1 MGPTPL
7 ISAAKWNISVF
18 NDMDHD
24 SLFRYFDRHKRPY
37 NPNSRP
43 DYSAQRNIGAGPMSF
58 SDIDVEETVMD
69 GVQGEWIRR
78 KKACVK
84 GRTIHGVVLF
94 LHGGS
99 FVRGS
104 RSTDRAFCRE
114 LALNSGYDVY
124 STDYALAPEHPFRQG
139 LDDCFN
145 VYRRL
150 CETLPNGS
158 SCIVLCGESAGA
170 TMALAVANYAKR
182 ECVALPKG
190 IILISPCVQFER
202 SLPSHTQNLGTDCM
216 LTNFMEE
223 VLAEYF
229 QTKDPDLLKDPL
241 ASPINGD
248 FTGFP
253 PVYIT
258 ASDCE
263 VLRDDAVVLNEKMVV
278 QGVDCTLDMA
288 HGLMHVYPV
297 MTALDESKA
306 AIRRICG
313 FMERI

>member
-1 MGPTPL
+1 
-7 ISAAKWNISVF
+7 
-18 NDMDHD
+18 MDHD
-24 SLFRYFDRHKRPY
+24 SLFRYFNRHKRPY

-43 DYSAQRNIGAGPMSF
+43 DYAAQRNIGAGPMSF
-58 SDIDVEETVMD
+58 DDVDVEETVMG
-69 GVQGEWIRR
+69 GVQGEWVKR
-78 KKACVK
+78 K
-84 GRTIHGVVLF
+84 RTCGEECSAHGVVLF
-94 LHGGS
+94 FHGGS
-99 FVRGS
+99 FVRGN

-114 LALNSGYDVY
+114 LVLNSNYDVY
-124 STDYALAPEHPFRQG
+124 STDYTLAPEHPFPQG

-145 VYRRL
+145 VYGSL
-150 CETLPNGS
+150 CEALPNGA

-182 ECVALPKG
+182 ECIALPKG

-202 SLPSHTQNLGTDCM
+202 SLPSHTQNLETDCM

-263 VLRDDAVVLNEKMVV
+263 VLRDDAVVLHEKMEG

-297 MTALDESKA
+297 MTALAESKV

-313 FMERI
+313 FLERLR